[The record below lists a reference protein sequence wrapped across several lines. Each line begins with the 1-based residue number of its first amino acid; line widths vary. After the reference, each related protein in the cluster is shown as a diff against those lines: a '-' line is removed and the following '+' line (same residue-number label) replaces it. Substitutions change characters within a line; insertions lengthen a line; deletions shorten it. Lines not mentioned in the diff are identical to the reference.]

1 MSVEKVNLDGLTDH
15 ELDIFEQVRDM
26 VMANNSL
33 EDFLGEVILYDEDTG
48 KSYSDTLYDMIDVI
62 AKRNFDTMVITEDAE

>member
-1 MSVEKVNLDGLTDH
+1 VEKVNFDGLTDH

-33 EDFLGEVILYDEDTG
+33 EDFLGEVILYDEETG
-48 KSYSDTLYDMIDVI
+48 DSHSDRLYDMIDVI
-62 AKRNFDTMVITEDAE
+62 AKHHLDRMVITEDAE

>member
-1 MSVEKVNLDGLTDH
+1 MSVEKVNFDGLTDH
-15 ELDIFEQVRDM
+15 EIGIFEEVRQM

-62 AKRNFDTMVITEDAE
+62 AKRNLDSMVITEDAE

>member
-1 MSVEKVNLDGLTDH
+1 MSVEKVNFDGLTDH
-15 ELDIFEQVRDM
+15 EISIFEEVRQM

-48 KSYSDTLYDMIDVI
+48 RSYSDTLYDMIDVI

>member
-15 ELDIFEQVRDM
+15 ELYIFEGVRDA

-33 EDFLGEVILYDEDTG
+33 VDFLGEVILYDEDTG

-62 AKRNFDTMVITEDAE
+62 AKRNLDAMVITEDAE

>member
-1 MSVEKVNLDGLTDH
+1 MEKVNFDGLTDH

-33 EDFLGEVILYDEDTG
+33 EDFLGEVILYDEETG
-48 KSYSDTLYDMIDVI
+48 DSHSDRLYDMIDVI
-62 AKRNFDTMVITEDAE
+62 AKHHLDRMVITEDAE